1 MNESLVPVRE
11 GSIAGRSVRVFD
23 GLIKT
28 SDLNGLAHALE
39 NGGFT
44 KTEVARPETSQF
56 KHWALN
62 LSLEQAQNL
71 PIYPP
76 TVAAAGNFDPPH
88 SYRAY
93 RSYCNFAAYGDML
106 FIHTDAQP
114 NAHEL
119 TALWFIAPE
128 WNPEWGG
135 ETLFFNSQ
143 MDAEF
148 VVSPR
153 PGRLVVFDGAIP
165 HVGRPPNRICYAPR
179 YTFAYKLERVETGPT

>member
-1 MNESLVPVRE
+1 MNSPISTTRT
-11 GSIAGRSVRVFD
+11 GSIEGRKIAIFD
-23 GLIKT
+23 ELIGMPE
-28 SDLNGLAHALE
+28 LNGMVRALE
-39 NGGFT
+39 NGAFT
-44 KTEVARPETSQF
+44 KTEVARPDTNQF

-62 LSLEQAQNL
+62 LSLEQAQGL
-71 PIYPP
+71 PMYAP
-76 TVAAAGNFDPPH
+76 TIEAAGQLDPGH

-106 FIHTDAQP
+106 FTHTDAVP
-114 NAHEL
+114 GANEL

-128 WNPEWGG
+128 WDPEWGG
-135 ETLFFNSQ
+135 ETLFFNSK

-153 PGRLVVFDGAIP
+153 PGRLVVFDGVIP

-179 YTFAYKLERVETGPT
+179 YTFAYKLQRV